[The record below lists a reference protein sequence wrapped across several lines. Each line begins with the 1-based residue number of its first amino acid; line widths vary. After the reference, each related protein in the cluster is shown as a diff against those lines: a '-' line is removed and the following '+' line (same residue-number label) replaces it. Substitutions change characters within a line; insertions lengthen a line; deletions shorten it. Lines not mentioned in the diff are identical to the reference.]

1 MWPQT
6 EVRKNAWPG
15 ITDVGSY
22 TTPTQRDTMT
32 AVNGTTTTLIPTIEQ
47 AADANA
53 NPKEAI
59 AIQWYAEKAAEQIAK
74 DAYENALE
82 ERQLSG
88 EQAAGM
94 FTKDELITLHGNK
107 TVRFTSRVTGQPP
120 TGAILA
126 AILPTLTETQRE
138 IYDAHMAE
146 YEANRGEAY
155 AFAEPTAAQRKA
167 ARQN

>member
-1 MWPQT
+1 
-6 EVRKNAWPG
+6 
-15 ITDVGSY
+15 
-22 TTPTQRDTMT
+22 MT
-32 AVNGTTTTLIPTIEQ
+32 AVNGNTQPLIATMEQ
-47 AADANA
+47 AADQNA

-59 AIQWYAEKAAEQIAK
+59 AIQWYAEKAAEQITK

-82 ERQLSG
+82 ERQLTG

-94 FTKDELITLHGNK
+94 FTKDELITIHGNK
-107 TVRFTSRVTGQPP
+107 TVRFTTKVTGQPP

-138 IYDAHMAE
+138 IYDAHMQV
-146 YEANRGEAY
+146 YENTRGTAY

-167 ARQN
+167 MR